1 MQRHDRSRGVRL
13 SGADRKR
20 LAAALEIAR
29 EARVYRRV
37 DALLLVAQ
45 GQTVAEAARRCHVD
59 RSSVHRWLG
68 QYSAGRD
75 ATALADRPRSGR
87 PRQSSQLTPRRLAA
101 LLARDPRHC
110 GYQATS
116 WTVPLLAHYLAT
128 REGIP
133 ISTRTLRR
141 RLHEADY
148 RWTLLLGSGVT
159 ARMSGHESR
168 DEGAKEGFAAAPGV
182 VHELE
187 KAEIQR
193 QLLLRD
199 APMWAEPGAQ

>member
-1 MQRHDRSRGVRL
+1 MQRHDRSRRVRL

-20 LAAALEIAR
+20 LAAALETTR

-37 DALLLVAQ
+37 EALLLVAQ
-45 GQTVAEAARRCHVD
+45 GQTVAEAARCCHVD

-75 ATALADRPRSGR
+75 VTALADRPRSGR
-87 PRQSSQLTPRRLAA
+87 PRQSNRLTPRRLAA
-101 LLARDPRHC
+101 VLARDPRHC

-128 REGIP
+128 RESID
-133 ISTRTLRR
+133 ISAQTLRR

-148 RWTLLLGSGVT
+148 RWKRPRYVYAGRARHLAQTKGLWSG
-159 ARMSGHESR
+159 A
-168 DEGAKEGFAAAPGV
+168 
-182 VHELE
+182 
-187 KAEIQR
+187 
-193 QLLLRD
+193 
-199 APMWAEPGAQ
+199 